1 MAKINIPEAVRDVI
15 IPIFSHEDL
24 APDDLLSKCLHDQTQ
39 NVNDSFNQCIWKK
52 VPKETFVGK
61 HTLQIGVA
69 SATMHFNDGARGL
82 LNLFGKCSIEPG
94 HFTVMGFAK
103 YDALRVA
110 RMNTKGSTS
119 FKKQ

>member
-1 MAKINIPEAVRDVI
+1 M
-15 IPIFSHEDL
+15 HG
-24 APDDLLSKCLHDQTQ
+24 QTQ
-39 NVNDSFNQCIWKK
+39 NVNESFNQCIWKK

-61 HTLQIGVA
+61 QTLQIGVA
-69 SATMHFNDGARGL
+69 SATMHLNDGARGL

-94 HFTVMGFAK
+94 HFTVMGCAK

-119 FKKQ
+119 SKKQRKRLRVQRKGWEDKNDTEKSYNPGNF